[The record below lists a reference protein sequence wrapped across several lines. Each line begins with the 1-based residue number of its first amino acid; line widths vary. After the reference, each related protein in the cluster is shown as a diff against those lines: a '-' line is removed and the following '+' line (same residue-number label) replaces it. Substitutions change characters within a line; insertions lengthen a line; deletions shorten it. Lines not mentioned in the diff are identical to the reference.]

1 MGIALVSKG
10 AEMVR
15 LDGQIRR
22 SRVVSCLYFVA
33 NLAQFQN
40 GPIWAIPSLY
50 RKKNIST
57 VGTLLS
63 PYNTKTDALFRVE
76 STTYYFKGHFTLDLL
91 GYVGYVAGL
100 KSTTTYSITYFVV
113 DLPSIVCPIELKLTH
128 ETFYEPQQALV
139 INIGYAF
146 CKRHKSVLFSN

>member
-22 SRVVSCLYFVA
+22 SRVVSCLYNGRKIDLYFVA
-33 NLAQFQN
+33 NLAQFKN

-76 STTYYFKGHFTLDLL
+76 STTYYFKSHFTLDLL
-91 GYVGYVAGL
+91 GLLDMLQG
-100 KSTTTYSITYFVV
+100 
-113 DLPSIVCPIELKLTH
+113 
-128 ETFYEPQQALV
+128 
-139 INIGYAF
+139 
-146 CKRHKSVLFSN
+146 